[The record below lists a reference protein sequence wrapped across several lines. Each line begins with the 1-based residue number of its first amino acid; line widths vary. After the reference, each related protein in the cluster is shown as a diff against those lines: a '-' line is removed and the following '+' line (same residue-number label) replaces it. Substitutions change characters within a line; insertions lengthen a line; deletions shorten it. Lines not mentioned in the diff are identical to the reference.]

1 MLVIA
6 EIAIIVGIVFFD
18 QITKVLAASVLP
30 SMGGSYNVFPGF
42 AAFTY
47 TENTGAAFSLFSDGT
62 FVLGIVSA
70 VVAVALF
77 IVMVK
82 TNKYKSVLLWL
93 SLTFLI
99 GGAIGNVI
107 DRFMLGYV
115 RDMIQFTFVDFAIF
129 NVADSFACIGAVLIV
144 IFLIFFMDK
153 TKKRYNGEMLN
164 NDDIGK

>member
-1 MLVIA
+1 M
-6 EIAIIVGIVFFD
+6 
-18 QITKVLAASVLP
+18 
-30 SMGGSYNVFPGF
+30 
-42 AAFTY
+42 
-47 TENTGAAFSLFSDGT
+47 
-62 FVLGIVSA
+62 
-70 VVAVALF
+70 
-77 IVMVK
+77 
-82 TNKYKSVLLWL
+82 LLWL

-164 NDDIGK
+164 KDDIGK